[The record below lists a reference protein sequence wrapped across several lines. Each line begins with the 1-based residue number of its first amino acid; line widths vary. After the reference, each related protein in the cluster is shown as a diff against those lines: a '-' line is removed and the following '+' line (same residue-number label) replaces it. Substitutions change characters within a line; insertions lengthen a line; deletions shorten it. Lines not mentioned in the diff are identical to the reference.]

1 VEDYLHATL
10 SCMAWADPGQCI
22 IRSYNLLER
31 LNLEVKR
38 RADVLVLFPN
48 VANARM
54 LIGVRL
60 FQMVQAF
67 WTEGFDVAM
76 AEAGEA
82 VSWFLIK
89 KGRLSLPANI
99 LFQENCM
106 DTVMKT
112 RMSVWNEDVVAV
124 MHGSNGDYFVFVCQI
139 WVAWG

>member
-1 VEDYLHATL
+1 MEDHLRSTL
-10 SCMAWADPGQCI
+10 SCMTGADPEQWSM
-22 IRSYNLLER
+22 IRSNNLLER

-67 WTEGFDVAM
+67 WTEGSDVAM

-82 VSWFLIK
+82 VS
-89 KGRLSLPANI
+89 
-99 LFQENCM
+99 
-106 DTVMKT
+106 
-112 RMSVWNEDVVAV
+112 
-124 MHGSNGDYFVFVCQI
+124 
-139 WVAWG
+139 

>member
-82 VSWFLIK
+82 VS
-89 KGRLSLPANI
+89 
-99 LFQENCM
+99 
-106 DTVMKT
+106 
-112 RMSVWNEDVVAV
+112 
-124 MHGSNGDYFVFVCQI
+124 
-139 WVAWG
+139 